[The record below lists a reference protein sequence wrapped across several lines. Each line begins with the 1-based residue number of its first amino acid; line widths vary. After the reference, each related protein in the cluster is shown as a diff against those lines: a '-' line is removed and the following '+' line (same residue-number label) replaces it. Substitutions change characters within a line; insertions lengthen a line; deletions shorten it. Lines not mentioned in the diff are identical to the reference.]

1 MVLYNAYPSDPAM
14 KPPPFEYIAAESVEH
29 TLELMEE
36 HGDAAKLLAG
46 GQSLIP
52 AMNFRVLQPTVLID
66 LNRIEDLEYIQ
77 HADDGTLVVGA
88 MTRQRDLE
96 KSRDVERVAPLL
108 YEAMPHI
115 AHPQI
120 RTRGTIG
127 GSLAHADPAA
137 ELPAVSIAAG
147 ASMKASGPEGDR
159 WIEAKDF
166 FEGMFSTALGSD
178 EMLVEVTFPAKTSRT
193 GWRFEETS
201 RRRGDYAMMGVAVE
215 VELDDGGA
223 CKEARLVYLN
233 AGDGPIEAEKAAA
246 MLRGERPTPKLIAAA
261 AAQAADHEID
271 PMGNVHASIDF
282 QRHLARVQTERALV
296 KAFDRAEKSKA

>member
-1 MVLYNAYPSDPAM
+1 M
-14 KPPPFEYIAAESVEH
+14 KPPPFEYIVAESVEH
-29 TLELMEE
+29 ALEQMAK

-52 AMNFRVLQPTVLID
+52 AMNFRVLQPSVLID
-66 LNRIEDLEYIQ
+66 LNRIEDLEYIKRS
-77 HADDGTLVVGA
+77 DDGALVVGA

-96 KSRDVERVAPLL
+96 RSQDVQRIAPLL

-137 ELPAVSIAAG
+137 ELPAVAIAAG
-147 ASMKASGPEGDR
+147 ASMRASGPNGDR

-166 FEGMFSTALGSD
+166 FEGMFSTALGPD
-178 EMLVEVTFPAKTSRT
+178 EMLVEVTFPAKKSQT
-193 GWRFEETS
+193 GWRFEESS

-215 VELDDGGA
+215 VEVDEGGA

-233 AGDGPIEAEKAAA
+233 AGDGPVQAEKAAA
-246 MLRGERPTPKLIAAA
+246 MLRGERPTQEVIAAA
-261 AAQAADHEID
+261 AGEAAYDEID

-282 QRHLARVQTERALV
+282 QRHLARVLTERALV
-296 KAFDRAEKSKA
+296 KAFARAADSVA